1 MCRWIVSGQMS
12 CELVSFVAPAG
23 LSYPLG
29 KRYCVCTHFLYSWP
43 SLLKTDLQLIKKRVA
58 RNPSVLSG
66 RVERV
71 VVGVN

>member
-1 MCRWIVSGQMS
+1 MLLPLSGFISARDGIVKGD
-12 CELVSFVAPAG
+12 
-23 LSYPLG
+23 
-29 KRYCVCTHFLYSWP
+29 FLKSWP
-43 SLLKTDLQLIKKRVA
+43 SLPKTDLQLIKKRVA